1 MPSTTPFGVITAH
14 NQNEIL
20 YDGAWQEQHMFSANS
35 NNNVIDKTVHT
46 EQNQ

>member
-1 MPSTTPFGVITAH
+1 
-14 NQNEIL
+14 
-20 YDGAWQEQHMFSANS
+20 MFSANS